1 MNNNAIMVF
10 VWMGCILIAIGIVLT
25 CLIFKMLN
33 ILDMIKDYLFFIR
46 DYVSDLKVTVNCMN
60 RQNSY
65 IFEHVKTIGNIMS
78 KHSDPNEIK
87 KDHISQ
93 ILTLYSYDEIKGAF
107 DKKEVKDGKNDEDC

>member
-25 CLIFKMLN
+25 CLIFKMLD
-33 ILDMIKDYLFFIR
+33 ILDKINTYLFFIR

-65 IFEHVKTIGNIMS
+65 ILEHIKTIDNIIS
-78 KHSDPNEIK
+78 KHSDPDETK
-87 KDHISQ
+87 KDHIRQ
-93 ILTLYSYDEIKGAF
+93 ILTLYSYNEIKGAF
-107 DKKEVKDGKNDEDC
+107 DNYPKEGEETIK